1 MNSLRRTISQTLMV
15 VLLVF
20 IFVMLSD
27 MAFLDGRILTNSLL
41 ESLKSNNTAI
51 SVLLSALLLLAYL
64 MQFLVQDT
72 QTDLMKSQQKI
83 MNAGYTPIIG
93 IKSKEWGKQRSEDTD
108 IDPYEANKYYLELAN
123 DGNSTARD
131 LRLWIGVNYDYDD
144 HDEYYTSTTVP
155 LQRTD
160 EGTWWPTDVGGA
172 LSEATDTSTEFVAD
186 PALDKM
192 RKTLCGRSDKS
203 IENENIDTV
212 LESLYD
218 CGVEEVA
225 LVFSIRY
232 STSTG
237 EDQEIDI
244 GVRREKLRTLESV
257 GWTLYDTQEGSS
269 DEIETVKQSAQ

>member
-1 MNSLRRTISQTLMV
+1 MTTLSRTVSQTLLIVLLAFASV
-15 VLLVF
+15 VLIDITL
-20 IFVMLSD
+20 
-27 MAFLDGRILTNSLL
+27 LDGGLLADNLL
-41 ESLKSNNTAI
+41 ESAKSNNTAI
-51 SVLLSALLLLAYL
+51 SVILSGLLLLAYL

-72 QTDLMKSQQKI
+72 QTDLMKRQENI
-83 MNAGYTPIIG
+83 MSAGYTPIIG

-108 IDPYEANKYYLELAN
+108 IDPYEANKYYLKLVN

-131 LRLWIGVNYDYDD
+131 LRLWIGVAYDHEC
-144 HDEYYTSTTVP
+144 HDTYYTSTTVP

-160 EGTWWPTDVGGA
+160 EGTWWPTNVGGA
-172 LSEATDTSTEFVAD
+172 LSESTETSTEFVAE

-192 RKTLCGRSDKS
+192 RKTLWGRSEEWIK
-203 IENENIDTV
+203 NEDISSV

-218 CGVEEVA
+218 CGVEEVS

-232 STSTG
+232 STATG

-244 GVRREKLRTLESV
+244 GVRREKLRTLEDV

-269 DEIETVKQSAQ
+269 SEIETVKQSAQ